1 MLALGITIALMSPA
15 MAQDVSPTRDEQTAI
30 AWLHAAATPFNDT
43 TPSTSE
49 FDPLLPHF
57 DGAQVVGIGEATHG
71 GHEDQ
76 AFKAELIRKLI
87 ESGRIDI
94 LALECN
100 RRAAAG
106 FDEYVTTGKGD
117 PVALIRGNGFF
128 PIWRD
133 DEFAGLIIWIRA
145 WNTASAKPVHII
157 GIDMQESGA
166 DIGFALDFI
175 RKHDPAL
182 ARKLS
187 VAVKPAVDGGNAQGF
202 YNWLRMTTPAI
213 YHAVATGIDVVVAA
227 IEDHHDTWSKAPGFA
242 AARYAARV
250 AAQGMKVFELEGGIA
265 KPDYSKFTD
274 EYWNQRDK
282 LMAAN
287 LVELVG
293 TTNHAALWAHDMHVL
308 SELDSESVAHHQVS
322 TGSELRQ
329 LLKSRYVSV
338 GFAWTQGSFNARLTL
353 PDGGAIES
361 YGELVPR
368 TLPNDRPGDLG
379 YVLGKVG
386 LPRFWIDLRHPPENV
401 AAWGKTFYF
410 RGWAGFAVATTQ
422 WQNSL
427 DNRTTLLPSHDVLV
441 YFNTI
446 SPSHLW
452 KLTPNTHK

>member
-1 MLALGITIALMSPA
+1 MVDQLGCRGIAMLALGITIALMSPA

-157 GIDMQESGA
+157 RA
-166 DIGFALDFI
+166 
-175 RKHDPAL
+175 
-182 ARKLS
+182 
-187 VAVKPAVDGGNAQGF
+187 GF
-202 YNWLRMTTPAI
+202 YPQT
-213 YHAVATGIDVVVAA
+213 
-227 IEDHHDTWSKAPGFA
+227 
-242 AARYAARV
+242 
-250 AAQGMKVFELEGGIA
+250 
-265 KPDYSKFTD
+265 
-274 EYWNQRDK
+274 
-282 LMAAN
+282 
-287 LVELVG
+287 
-293 TTNHAALWAHDMHVL
+293 
-308 SELDSESVAHHQVS
+308 
-322 TGSELRQ
+322 
-329 LLKSRYVSV
+329 
-338 GFAWTQGSFNARLTL
+338 
-353 PDGGAIES
+353 
-361 YGELVPR
+361 
-368 TLPNDRPGDLG
+368 
-379 YVLGKVG
+379 
-386 LPRFWIDLRHPPENV
+386 
-401 AAWGKTFYF
+401 
-410 RGWAGFAVATTQ
+410 
-422 WQNSL
+422 
-427 DNRTTLLPSHDVLV
+427 
-441 YFNTI
+441 
-446 SPSHLW
+446 
-452 KLTPNTHK
+452 